1 MGQLN
6 RPYVQRAP
14 LQTAHLQLP
23 TYPTTTIGSFPQ
35 TAEIRRTR
43 SDFKAG
49 DIGYSVYEG
58 AIRAEIARCVREQ
71 KALGLDDWLWP
82 FANMPTQAN
91 MVHLLQQAARH
102 IPAQRL
108 WVNPD
113 CGLKTRQWSEVIPA
127 LQAIFL
133 VASSLR
139 QSKN

>member
-14 LQTAHLQLP
+14 LQAAHLQLP

-82 FANMPTQAN
+82 FAKKCHVRIRNCESPR
-91 MVHLLQQAARH
+91 VL
-102 IPAQRL
+102 
-108 WVNPD
+108 
-113 CGLKTRQWSEVIPA
+113 
-127 LQAIFL
+127 
-133 VASSLR
+133 
-139 QSKN
+139 